1 MYATQNKIYVI
12 LIKYNQGPT
21 LHFGNVP
28 HPWAL
33 LMAKHEAKVSRAPLP
48 FQHKLNYYYFCRTFE
63 KLFIICV

>member
-33 LMAKHEAKVSRAPLP
+33 LMAKHEARVSIAPLP
-48 FQHKLNYYYFCRTFE
+48 FQHKLIFL
-63 KLFIICV
+63 LFLLNF